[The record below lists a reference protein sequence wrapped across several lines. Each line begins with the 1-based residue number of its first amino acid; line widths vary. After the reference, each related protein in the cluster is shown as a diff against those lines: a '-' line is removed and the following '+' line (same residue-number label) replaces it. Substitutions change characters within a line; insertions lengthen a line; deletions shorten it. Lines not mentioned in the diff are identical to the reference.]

1 MERGINRQSV
11 DSRRRSICEST
22 FDLGTGFAMYLPI
35 NFFILPL
42 FIEVIVGQ
50 EILGLIQIGVIFT
63 IIGLVR
69 KYTIRRWFENMRK
82 H

>member
-42 FIEVIVGQ
+42 FIDVIVGQ

-69 KYTIRRWFENMRK
+69 KYAIRRWFENMRK